1 MYARQRGI
9 TLIEA
14 VIFIAVL
21 AIGIAAVLVLYN
33 RVTEASVDPLVRKQ
47 AVAIAASLLEEIELQ
62 GFTYCDPDD
71 SNVYTAAGPGS
82 CAQVENLG
90 PEGETRTGAARFDNV
105 NDYNGFSM
113 AGAGMQSADGTAL
126 PGLAAYA
133 VSVAVAPIAANE
145 LGPAIPA
152 TEALRITVT
161 VSGPAGVNVGLQGY
175 RVRYA
180 PNAP

>member
-1 MYARQRGI
+1 
-9 TLIEA
+9 
-14 VIFIAVL
+14 
-21 AIGIAAVLVLYN
+21 
-33 RVTEASVDPLVRKQ
+33 
-47 AVAIAASLLEEIELQ
+47 
-62 GFTYCDPDD
+62 
-71 SNVYTAAGPGS
+71 
-82 CAQVENLG
+82 
-90 PEGETRTGAARFDNV
+90 
-105 NDYNGFSM
+105 
-113 AGAGMQSADGTAL
+113 MQSADGTAL